1 MRTRE
6 EQEAI
11 NKACKYHPETY
22 RELSILINDP
32 KVNLGEID
40 TSKITDMSNLF
51 AFKYRE
57 RTDFSGIENWDTSHV
72 TDMSGMFYCCDRF
85 NQEYDDDD
93 DVIDVDLEEEY
104 LVLVNLEDCTG
115 EFYEQN
121 DFDRETLKDG
131 FEHLEEKIN
140 KFLTE
145 LKQARADREK
155 QQGLEFS
162 LEQKQSKGRCR

>member
-1 MRTRE
+1 M
-6 EQEAI
+6 
-11 NKACKYHPETY
+11 KPDY
-22 RELSILINDP
+22 D
-32 KVNLGEID
+32 VEID
-40 TSKITDMSNLF
+40 HYYFTFAWSDSGWCEGIEVFDEDQFISLLKEYYDETDNEICFS
-51 AFKYRE
+51 
-57 RTDFSGIENWDTSHV
+57 RTD
-72 TDMSGMFYCCDRF
+72 YF
-85 NQEYDDDD
+85 NQEYDEND
-93 DVIDVDLEEEY
+93 DVIDEDYDTEELACINVEAGT
-104 LVLVNLEDCTG
+104 V

-155 QQGLEFS
+155 QQGQEFS

>member
-1 MRTRE
+1 MIIIIFTFDCEYDENLYFKSDFDVDDADDFISRLKDYNQDY
-6 EQEAI
+6 EQ
-11 NKACKYHPETY
+11 NPD
-22 RELSILINDP
+22 LDP
-32 KVNLGEID
+32 SVFL
-40 TSKITDMSNLF
+40 T
-51 AFKYRE
+51 
-57 RTDFSGIENWDTSHV
+57 RTDF
-72 TDMSGMFYCCDRF
+72 F
-85 NQEYDDDD
+85 NQEYNDHEN
-93 DVIDVDLEEEY
+93 VIDEDFDEEY
-104 LVLVNLEDCTG
+104 LVLVNLEDCTV

-155 QQGLEFS
+155 QQGQEFS

>member
-1 MRTRE
+1 M
-6 EQEAI
+6 
-11 NKACKYHPETY
+11 KPEY
-22 RELSILINDP
+22 DVEIDHYYFAFEYSDGELSSEKID
-32 KVNLGEID
+32 VN
-40 TSKITDMSNLF
+40 
-51 AFKYRE
+51 
-57 RTDFSGIENWDTSHV
+57 
-72 TDMSGMFYCCDRF
+72 
-85 NQEYDDDD
+85 DDD
-93 DVIDVDLEEEY
+93 DVIDEDMEEEY
-104 LVLVNLEDCTG
+104 FVYVNLEDCTV

-155 QQGLEFS
+155 QQGQEFS

>member
-1 MRTRE
+1 ME
-6 EQEAI
+6 G
-11 NKACKYHPETY
+11 
-22 RELSILINDP
+22 LI
-32 KVNLGEID
+32 
-40 TSKITDMSNLF
+40 T
-51 AFKYRE
+51 
-57 RTDFSGIENWDTSHV
+57 RTDF
-72 TDMSGMFYCCDRF
+72 F
-85 NQEYDDDD
+85 NQEYNDHD
-93 DVIDVDLEEEY
+93 DVIDEDYDTEE
-104 LVLVNLEDCTG
+104 LACINVEDGTV

-155 QQGLEFS
+155 QQGQEFS

>member
-1 MRTRE
+1 M
-6 EQEAI
+6 
-11 NKACKYHPETY
+11 KPDY
-22 RELSILINDP
+22 D
-32 KVNLGEID
+32 VEID
-40 TSKITDMSNLF
+40 HYYFTFECEYERNSC
-51 AFKYRE
+51 FKADFDVDNEDDFISRLKDYNQDYE
-57 RTDFSGIENWDTSHV
+57 QNPDLDPEVFLTRTDF
-72 TDMSGMFYCCDRF
+72 F
-85 NQEYDDDD
+85 NQEYNDHD
-93 DVIDVDLEEEY
+93 DVID
-104 LVLVNLEDCTG
+104 EDYDTKELACINVEDGTV

-155 QQGLEFS
+155 QQGQEFS

>member
-1 MRTRE
+1 MKPDYDIE
-6 EQEAI
+6 IDHYYFAFE
-11 NKACKYHPETY
+11 YSDG
-22 RELSILINDP
+22 ELSSEKIDVNDDDDFISCLKDYSHEYEQNP
-32 KVNLGEID
+32 DSDSEVFL
-40 TSKITDMSNLF
+40 T
-51 AFKYRE
+51 
-57 RTDFSGIENWDTSHV
+57 RTDF
-72 TDMSGMFYCCDRF
+72 F

-93 DVIDVDLEEEY
+93 DVIDEDFDEEY
-104 LVLVNLEDCTG
+104 LVYVNLEDCTVTFD
-115 EFYEQN
+115 ELN

-155 QQGLEFS
+155 QQGQEFS